1 MWDRKELKSRGKAA
15 FKANYWKSVLVAFLL
30 IAFVIGTGSSSGRA
44 AGSKLDEQNLSF
56 TAENGVYEVNGQS
69 YDNLQDAVTALGE
82 AADANPEDIQEVN
95 NLIEQVQNDPETAK
109 ALMMAAAL
117 IGGALLFIVLICGLL
132 RILVINP
139 LEVGCRSFFVRNAE
153 APAALGELGRGF
165 SPYGRS
171 VGTMFLRGLFQFL
184 WSLLFVI
191 PGIIKHYSYRM
202 VPYILADQPELSCS
216 TSTPT
221 RLPPMPSSTMSSRPC
236 SNPVHAK
243 NLRRARKGAP
253 HFTRFPIRCP
263 KARCRRAGRRR
274 SRGQGRA
281 WPGPCRAVRPPGR
294 SCSGSRGSP
303 GT

>member
-202 VPYILADQPELSCS
+202 VPYILADQPELSG
-216 TSTPT
+216 TAAIT
-221 RLPPMPSSTMSSRPC
+221 
-236 SNPVHAK
+236 
-243 NLRRARKGAP
+243 
-253 HFTRFPIRCP
+253 
-263 KARCRRAGRRR
+263 R
-274 SRGQGRA
+274 SREMMNGQKWNAFVLDLSFLGWHILSA
-281 WPGPCRAVRPPGR
+281 LTLGILGVFYVNPYQAA
-294 SCSGSRGSP
+294 
-303 GT
+303 TNAELYHELKAMQ

>member
-1 MWDRKELKSRGKAA
+1 MWDRKELKARGKAA

-202 VPYILADQPELSCS
+202 VPYILADQPELS
-216 TSTPT
+216 
-221 RLPPMPSSTMSSRPC
+221 
-236 SNPVHAK
+236 
-243 NLRRARKGAP
+243 GAAAI
-253 HFTRFPIRCP
+253 T
-263 KARCRRAGRRR
+263 R
-274 SRGQGRA
+274 SREMMNGQKWNAFVLDLSFLGWHILSA
-281 WPGPCRAVRPPGR
+281 LTLGILGVFYVNPYQAA
-294 SCSGSRGSP
+294 
-303 GT
+303 TNAELYHELKAMQ

>member
-117 IGGALLFIVLICGLL
+117 IGGALLFIVLICGLI

-202 VPYILADQPELSCS
+202 VPYILADQPELSG
-216 TSTPT
+216 TAAIT
-221 RLPPMPSSTMSSRPC
+221 
-236 SNPVHAK
+236 
-243 NLRRARKGAP
+243 
-253 HFTRFPIRCP
+253 
-263 KARCRRAGRRR
+263 R
-274 SRGQGRA
+274 SREMMNGQKWNAFVLDLSFLGWHILSA
-281 WPGPCRAVRPPGR
+281 LTLGILGVFYVNPYQAA
-294 SCSGSRGSP
+294 
-303 GT
+303 TNAELYHELKAMQ

>member
-1 MWDRKELKSRGKAA
+1 MWDRKELKARGKAA

-202 VPYILADQPELSCS
+202 VPYILADQPELSG
-216 TSTPT
+216 TAAIT
-221 RLPPMPSSTMSSRPC
+221 
-236 SNPVHAK
+236 
-243 NLRRARKGAP
+243 
-253 HFTRFPIRCP
+253 
-263 KARCRRAGRRR
+263 R
-274 SRGQGRA
+274 SREMMNGQKWNAFVLDLSFLGWHILSA
-281 WPGPCRAVRPPGR
+281 LTLGILGVFYVNPYQAA
-294 SCSGSRGSP
+294 
-303 GT
+303 TNAELYHELKAKQ